1 MKNLKIICD
10 SLSDVPKDLLDKYD
24 IDIVSL
30 TVILEEKN
38 TRIELI
44 YLEMNFIKG
53 LEKKMY
59 IQKLLKLLMP
69 NLRKF

>member
-30 TVILEEKN
+30 TVILEEREYKD
-38 TRIELI
+38 RIDISGDEFYKKLI
-44 YLEMNFIKG
+44 EENGNEIYYVEV
-53 LEKKMY
+53 
-59 IQKLLKLLMP
+59 
-69 NLRKF
+69 

>member
-30 TVILEEKN
+30 TV
-38 TRIELI
+38 
-44 YLEMNFIKG
+44 MNFIKG

-69 NLRKF
+69 NLRKFLRNIQMRIERYFI